1 LKRFDL
7 EIGICEKSVFEHK
20 KMDKNDLEL
29 LRHYNVKQWNN
40 EDFQDELILKYSKW
54 VISKNR
60 DMFLKGL
67 GGGSFE
73 IPEMYEFVFSGGKV
87 HIEIGGGGYAGRKFK
102 KNNDGSYD
110 EEIIISR
117 IYYTDHNNKYDSIN
131 VNATI
136 AEASNAEYYFS
147 KDNGKPDQQLIK
159 VISGAKSNLDIAIYS
174 LTKENIVDAIIKSK
188 SSGVNVR
195 LITDKQE
202 SKSKSEAKELAKLK
216 AAGIPVK
223 INTHKGLM
231 HMKVTIADK
240 NIITTGSYNYT
251 EAATK
256 NNDEVLVVLHDSTA
270 AQKFTSEFERMWNDT
285 KNFKEY

>member
-1 LKRFDL
+1 MSAFVQLCGKYDRCKFLIKYEEGHLLLKRFDL

-136 AEASNAEYYFS
+136 AEA
-147 KDNGKPDQQLIK
+147 L
-159 VISGAKSNLDIAIYS
+159 AI
-174 LTKENIVDAIIKSK
+174 ECF
-188 SSGVNVR
+188 R
-195 LITDKQE
+195 FP
-202 SKSKSEAKELAKLK
+202 KLK
-216 AAGIPVK
+216 
-223 INTHKGLM
+223 
-231 HMKVTIADK
+231 KVAVI
-240 NIITTGSYNYT
+240 
-251 EAATK
+251 
-256 NNDEVLVVLHDSTA
+256 
-270 AQKFTSEFERMWNDT
+270 F
-285 KNFKEY
+285 